1 VARLAAHVDFQVV
14 VCDDREEFARPDR
27 FPEARAV
34 HVVPEF
40 RSLADIIP
48 CTEESYL
55 LVLTRGH
62 LYDQEVLAQALRTP
76 ARYIGMIGSRK
87 KRDLV
92 CQNLRTQG
100 FTQADFSRVHCP
112 IGTSIGSET
121 PQEIGISI
129 VGELIAARSG
139 AL

>member
-1 VARLAAHVDFQVV
+1 
-14 VCDDREEFARPDR
+14 
-27 FPEARAV
+27 
-34 HVVPEF
+34 
-40 RSLADIIP
+40 
-48 CTEESYL
+48 L
-55 LVLTRGH
+55 LILTRGH

-92 CQNLRTQG
+92 YQNLRDQG
-100 FTQADFSRVHCP
+100 FTEADFSRVHCP

-129 VGELIAARSG
+129 VGELIAARAG
-139 AL
+139 VL